1 LRHGCPGTL
10 TAAGITAVLSGRGAV
25 QIYSSG
31 RYVSRDLDFVPPAM
45 IREVEA
51 ALTPLG
57 FRDREAIRRWSERE
71 RHTKEFE
78 EFLRRI

>member
-1 LRHGCPGTL
+1 
-10 TAAGITAVLSGRGAV
+10 
-25 QIYSSG
+25 
-31 RYVSRDLDFVPPAM
+31 M

-71 RHTKEFE
+71 RHMKEFA